1 MPSSPT
7 FSTPLIHRLFS
18 PLGLIALVALYL
30 LAGLT
35 GHDPW
40 RGDDAAHFG
49 PVLGMLQGE
58 GLLVPR
64 LAGEP
69 LTDYPPLYYWAA
81 ALLAKTFAWVL
92 PLHDGARLASA
103 LFTALALYWTARA
116 AENLYGRGTRTP
128 AVLLTLGTLG
138 LVIHAHETQ
147 PMLALVAMQAL
158 TLCGLAR
165 LRTAPVAG
173 ALQAALGA
181 ALAFVAGGMDAAL
194 LTLPLFLLV
203 LLISRDCHT
212 PRISGAL
219 LLGLSLALT
228 LGSIWPLALHYQAP
242 ESFALWWAGDWG
254 ALGSNP
260 VPTTEYGRLL
270 EDIGWF
276 VWPLWPI
283 ALWGLW
289 ITRHRP
295 LGLPV
300 VLPVA
305 ALVLATALVLLDDH
319 DRPSALLA
327 LIPPFALLA
336 ASGVPHLRRG
346 AANAFDWFGVM
357 TFGVFNLLVW
367 LGWSAQVFAWP
378 PGLARHVERYGPD
391 FVLHG
396 STTLAVIGALIS
408 LAWLILAWRLP
419 RSPNRAPGNWALG
432 MTMLWCLAV
441 TLLMPWF
448 DHGRSY
454 RPPAESLARV
464 LADEHSD
471 CVAST
476 GLSPAVRAS
485 LDYYAGLRPET
496 VGPAGSPCRLL
507 LVHDDRRE
515 EARKLPAEWALLW
528 EHRRGGGKQLD
539 IFRLYRRD

>member
-1 MPSSPT
+1 MPSTPA
-7 FSTPLIHRLFS
+7 FSTPLIHRLFG
-18 PLGLIALVALYL
+18 PLGLIALAALYL
-30 LAGLT
+30 LVGLT

-58 GLLVPR
+58 GLLFPR
-64 LAGEP
+64 LAGQP
-69 LTDYPPLYYWAA
+69 VTDFPPLYYWVA
-81 ALLAKTFAWVL
+81 ALLARLFSWLL

-103 LFTALALYWTARA
+103 LFAALTLYWTARA
-116 AENLYGRGTRTP
+116 AEKLHGREARTP

-147 PMLALVAMQAL
+147 PMLALIAMQAL
-158 TLCGLAR
+158 TLAGLAH
-165 LRTAPVAG
+165 LRSAPLAG
-173 ALQAALGA
+173 ALQASLGA
-181 ALAFVAGGMDAAL
+181 ALAFLAGGFAAAL
-194 LTLPLFLLV
+194 LTLPLFVLV
-203 LLISRDCHT
+203 LLVSRECHT
-212 PRISGAL
+212 PRTSGAL
-219 LLGLSLALT
+219 LLGLCLALT
-228 LGSIWPLALHYQAP
+228 LGAAWPLALHYQEP
-242 ESFALWWAGDWG
+242 ELFGLWWAGDWG

-260 VPTTEYGRLL
+260 IPVAEYGRVL

-289 ITRHRP
+289 IGRRRL
-295 LGLPV
+295 LGLSI

-305 ALVLATALVLLDDH
+305 AAILAAIWLFIDDY
-319 DRPSALLA
+319 DRPAALLV
-327 LIPPFALLA
+327 LIPPLALLA
-336 ASGVPHLRRG
+336 ASGVPQLRRG

-357 TFGVFNLLVW
+357 TFGVFGILVW

-378 PGLARHVERYGPD
+378 PGLARHVERYGAD

-396 STTLAVIGALIS
+396 STTLAAIGAIITLV
-408 LAWLILAWRLP
+408 WLVLAWRLP

-454 RPPAESLARV
+454 RPPVESLAGV

-471 CVAST
+471 CVAAT

-485 LDYYAGLRPET
+485 LDYYAGLRPEA
-496 VGPAGSPCRLL
+496 VSPAGSPCRLL

-515 EARKLPAEWALLW
+515 GPRKLPDDWTLLW